1 MVRMTATQ
9 VSRDFSSVLNRVD
22 AGEEIEIVRN
32 GSPIAEL
39 RPPSRPRGLSG
50 AAFKALIE
58 RLPALDEDFA
68 HDVEEARRDLGP
80 PVSKWPSS

>member
-1 MVRMTATQ
+1 MVRMTATE

-39 RPPSRPRGLSG
+39 RPPSKPRGIPDRAWDRLVDRLSMV
-50 AAFKALIE
+50 
-58 RLPALDEDFA
+58 DEDFA
-68 HDVEEARRDLGP
+68 RDVEEARRRLGP
-80 PVSKWPSS
+80 PVGKWPS

>member
-1 MVRMTATQ
+1 MVRMTATE

-39 RPPSRPRGLSG
+39 RSPSRPRGLSG
-50 AAFKALIE
+50 PAFKALME

-68 HDVEEARRDLGP
+68 PDVEKARSALGP